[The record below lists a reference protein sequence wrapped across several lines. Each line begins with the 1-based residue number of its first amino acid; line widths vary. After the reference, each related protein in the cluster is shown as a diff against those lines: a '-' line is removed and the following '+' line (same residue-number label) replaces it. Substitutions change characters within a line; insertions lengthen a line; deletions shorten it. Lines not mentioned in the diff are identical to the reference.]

1 MKTTATGI
9 VRRIDELGRI
19 VIPVEIR
26 RSLNI
31 QTAKEKGS
39 DDKKDTDALEIFVNG
54 EEIVLRKYN
63 PGCHCCGS
71 VDGDLKEILGLKIC
85 PKCLEEF
92 NRARKLID
100 KIKDTKDTAK

>member
-39 DDKKDTDALEIFVNG
+39 KDKKDNDALEIFVDG
-54 EEIVLRKYN
+54 EEIVLKKYN

-71 VDGDLKEILGLKIC
+71 VDNLKEILGLKIC

-100 KIKDTKDTAK
+100 KIKATKTTAK

>member
-9 VRRIDELGRI
+9 VRKIDELGRI

-26 RSLNI
+26 RVMNI

-71 VDGDLKEILGLKIC
+71 VDNLKEILGLKIC
-85 PKCLEEF
+85 PECLEEF

-100 KIKDTKDTAK
+100 KIKATKDTAK

>member
-1 MKTTATGI
+1 MKSSGI

-26 RSLNI
+26 RTLNI

-39 DDKKDTDALEIFVNG
+39 NDKKDTDALEIFVDG

-71 VDGDLKEILGLKIC
+71 VDNLKEILGLKIC

-100 KIKDTKDTAK
+100 KIKATKDTAK

>member
-1 MKTTATGI
+1 MKSTGI
-9 VRRIDELGRI
+9 VRKIDELGRI
-19 VIPVEIR
+19 VIPVEVR
-26 RSLNI
+26 RTMNI

-39 DDKKDTDALEIFVNG
+39 NDKKDTDALEIFVDG

-63 PGCHCCGS
+63 LGCHCCGS
-71 VDGDLKEILGLKIC
+71 LVNLKEILGLKIC

-100 KIKDTKDTAK
+100 KIKATKDTAK

>member
-1 MKTTATGI
+1 MKSTGI
-9 VRRIDELGRI
+9 IRRIDELGRI

-39 DDKKDTDALEIFVNG
+39 KDKKDTDALEIFVDG
-54 EEIVLRKYN
+54 EEIIFKKYN

-71 VDGDLKEILGLKIC
+71 VDNLKEILGLKIC

-100 KIKDTKDTAK
+100 KIKATKDTAK

>member
-1 MKTTATGI
+1 MEKTTGI

-39 DDKKDTDALEIFVNG
+39 KDKK
-54 EEIVLRKYN
+54 R
-63 PGCHCCGS
+63 C
-71 VDGDLKEILGLKIC
+71 
-85 PKCLEEF
+85 
-92 NRARKLID
+92 
-100 KIKDTKDTAK
+100 

>member
-1 MKTTATGI
+1 MRSLGI

-39 DDKKDTDALEIFVNG
+39 NDKKDTDALEIFVDG

-63 PGCHCCGS
+63 LGCHCCGS
-71 VDGDLKEILGLKIC
+71 LVNLKEILGLKIC
-85 PKCLEEF
+85 PKCLKEF
-92 NRARKLID
+92 DKARELID
-100 KIKDTKDTAK
+100 KIKATKDTAK

>member
-1 MKTTATGI
+1 MRSLGI

-39 DDKKDTDALEIFVNG
+39 KDKKGADALEIFVDG
-54 EEIVLRKYN
+54 GEIVLRKYN
-63 PGCHCCGS
+63 LGCHCCGS
-71 VDGDLKEILGLKIC
+71 LVNLKEILGLKIC
-85 PKCLEEF
+85 PKCLKEF
-92 NRARKLID
+92 DKARKLID
-100 KIKDTKDTAK
+100 KIKATKDTAK

>member
-1 MKTTATGI
+1 MKSTGI
-9 VRRIDELGRI
+9 VRKVDELGRI
-19 VIPVEIR
+19 VLPKELRTILDIK
-26 RSLNI
+26 NC
-31 QTAKEKGS
+31 KEKGS
-39 DDKKDTDALEIFVNG
+39 LNKSDSDALEIFVDG
-54 EEIVLRKYN
+54 EEIILKKYN

-100 KIKDTKDTAK
+100 KIKATKDTAK

>member
-1 MKTTATGI
+1 MKSTGI

-19 VIPVEIR
+19 VIPVEVR
-26 RSLNI
+26 RVMNI
-31 QTAKEKGS
+31 KTAKEKGS
-39 DDKKDTDALEIFVNG
+39 KDKKDSDTVEIFVDG
-54 EEIVLRKYN
+54 EEIIFKKYN

-100 KIKDTKDTAK
+100 KIKATKDTAK